1 MSQMARLDCG
11 DPHQTQYSLQNL
23 WLLSWDLALP
33 QLAKIDVSLAGKTPA
48 CWQNL
53 INLNV
58 AIQ

>member
-1 MSQMARLDCG
+1 MSQMARLDCC

-23 WLLSWDLALP
+23 WLLSWDLALA
-33 QLAKIDVSLAGKTPA
+33 QLAQLDISLTGKTPA
-48 CWQNL
+48 RSQKF